1 MTANGEFVIGQIKR
15 LVRLALLLVL
25 RVLSA
30 PSKEVGIGL
39 LQIVKGSLHHA
50 LRHVVAPRIRRFPK
64 RVELFFEAHRVGRLE
79 GALRFWNRFLLQ
91 LVGLILRFPVL
102 GAPGVDESSA
112 ATGSLEVVH
121 LLSSR
126 IHADLVR
133 GFHL

>member
-25 RVLSA
+25 RVLGA

-50 LRHVVAPRIRRFPK
+50 LGHVVGPRIGRFPN
-64 RVELFFEAHRVGRLE
+64 RIELFFEAQRVGRLE

-91 LVGLILRFPVL
+91 LVGLILRFT
-102 GAPGVDESSA
+102 SR
-112 ATGSLEVVH
+112 SLPQ
-121 LLSSR
+121 L
-126 IHADLVR
+126 
-133 GFHL
+133 